1 MELAMRMGFDD
12 PVHEVEEFEA
22 PAALVVAGS
31 NLAVGE
37 VEGGK
42 QGRGAV
48 ALVMMR
54 LAAERPAVR
63 QPELALGALERL
75 NVRLSSAASSTIR
88 ARWRSRYSVL
98 VERAKPSSS
107 ARPASVNT
115 IGVASEMPLIHPLN
129 HDSPS
134 SESGTS
140 RGGSARGRIR
150 LARLEGLEARCQLSG
165 CRSVSWPMLAK
176 LLASM
181 AISASSRAFA
191 ERMRMPK
198 PRP

>member
-1 MELAMRMGFDD
+1 MPSFSRPLEETLHRAVHYANERRHEYATLEHLLLALIDD
-12 PVHEVEEFEA
+12 PDA
-22 PAALVVAGS
+22 S
-31 NLAVGE
+31 AVMTACN
-37 VEGGK
+37 VD
-42 QGRGAV
+42 
-48 ALVMMR
+48 
-54 LAAERPAVR
+54 
-63 QPELALGALERL
+63 LGALERL